1 MTYLQQIQTMFRN
14 IVLNATGAE
23 RDFLTLLNDGDI
35 DKALA
40 MMQDR
45 SEEVEQ
51 AIREYYPV
59 THEVMNRRNKIR
71 KNREPY
77 EVEKLPRARQKYIN
91 EIELFFLLGA
101 NVLYETDDAN
111 NPAYELFTKFVKD
124 HHIHDIHRTLKRSAG
139 AETEASIIYHL
150 YNNNGNIDCKVY
162 VASRKKGFE
171 TRTLFDR
178 YGTLLAAA
186 YGSKVKRGKDTVQ
199 TWEIHTKDIIF
210 DCEKS
215 RLGWE
220 VEQRENIAHKI
231 TVIYSI
237 QEKPWS
243 GVESRINREEMID
256 SKAADTNNYFAD
268 PVAYATA
275 DVVSLL
281 GDKTE
286 QIGTLLQYTSE
297 KSKFGYIT
305 PPQDSASRQEER
317 QNLKNSIL
325 FDTFTPDLSYESIK
339 GLGSLSGEAIENSLI
354 LGFIKRDMRI
364 EIYGEL
370 FEREVNVIK
379 SILKLMHPEQAANID
394 KLSIDVKFQSPFSN
408 QKTALWAS
416 ISNLYKSGLLSLE
429 TAVNML
435 ALTKAPQK
443 EIDRLKESA
452 NKENSI
458 NKQ

>member
-1 MTYLQQIQTMFRN
+1 MFRN

-51 AIREYYPV
+51 AIKEYYPE
-59 THEVMNRRNKIR
+59 THDIMNRRNKVR

-77 EVEKLPRARQKYIN
+77 EVEKLPRSRQKYIN
-91 EIELFFLLGA
+91 EIELFFLLGSP
-101 NVLYETDDAN
+101 VLYETEDAN
-111 NPAYELFTKFVKD
+111 NPAYELFTTFVKEY
-124 HHIHDIHRTLKRSAG
+124 HIHDVHRAFKRSAG
-139 AETEASIIYHL
+139 AETEASIVYHL
-150 YNNNGNIDCKVY
+150 YNDNGDIGCKVY
-162 VASRKKGFE
+162 VASRKKGFV
-171 TRTLFDR
+171 TKTLFDR
-178 YGTLLAAA
+178 YGTLLAIA
-186 YGSKVKRGKDTVQ
+186 YGSKIKKGAETVQ
-199 TWEIHTKDIIF
+199 TWEIQTKDIIF

-215 RLGWE
+215 KLGWN
-220 VEQRENIAHKI
+220 VERRENIAHKI
-231 TVIYSI
+231 TSVYAN
-237 QEKPWS
+237 QPKPWA
-243 GVESRINREEMID
+243 GVERRIDREEFID

-268 PVAYATA
+268 PVAYASA
-275 DVVSLL
+275 DVVNLL

-286 QIGTLLQYTSE
+286 QIGTLLQYTNQDSR
-297 KSKFGYIT
+297 FGYIT

-354 LGFIKRDMRI
+354 LGFIKRDVRI

-379 SILKLMHPEQAANID
+379 AILKLMHPEQASNID
-394 KLSIDVKFQSPFSN
+394 KLSVDVKFQSPFSN
-408 QKTALWAS
+408 QKTALWAA
-416 ISNLYKSGLLSLE
+416 ISGLYTSGLLSLE

-443 EIDRLKESA
+443 EIDRLKESTSQEKTPT
-452 NKENSI
+452 N
-458 NKQ
+458 Q